1 MRASGTWF
9 MVARQDKVI
18 PPDVERFMANR
29 AHSHTIEVKA
39 SHAVAVS
46 HPDDV
51 TGLILSAAHTVG

>member
-1 MRASGTWF
+1 